1 MLMKGLVLVAI
12 LFVIYIA
19 FFKKSNKTQNVS
31 RKKTK
36 KSTPKG
42 DVMMEC
48 EECETFV
55 SEDEAIIKDGKF
67 YCSKKCAGLK

>member
-1 MLMKGLVLVAI
+1 MLMKALALAAI
-12 LFVIYIA
+12 FFVIYIM
-19 FFKKSNKTQNVS
+19 FFKKSNKDIQDN
-31 RKKTK
+31 RKRSK
-36 KSTPKG
+36 KPAPKG

-67 YCSKKCAGLK
+67 YCSKKCAGVK